1 MGRNTMG
8 DNAARKISLNA
19 RLVVAKHTVQNLLQ
33 QIKQIESDVQTDV
46 NEKLSQIKKIK
57 EEIAKVGT
65 EIDSIKK
72 EITLL
77 NAYSVN

>member
-1 MGRNTMG
+1 MVTN
-8 DNAARKISLNA
+8 DARRITLNA

-33 QIKQIESDVQTDV
+33 QIKEIEGNAQTDV
-46 NEKLSQIKKIK
+46 NEKLSQIKNIR
-57 EEIAKVGT
+57 EEITKVGT
-65 EIDSIKK
+65 EIDNIKK

>member
-1 MGRNTMG
+1 MSANDVRRIT
-8 DNAARKISLNA
+8 LNA

-33 QIKQIESDVQTDV
+33 QIKEIEGNTQTDV
-46 NEKLSQIKKIK
+46 NEKLSQIKMIRD
-57 EEIAKVGT
+57 EITKVGT
-65 EIDSIKK
+65 EIDNIKK

>member
-1 MGRNTMG
+1 MVTNE
-8 DNAARKISLNA
+8 ARRITLNA

-33 QIKQIESDVQTDV
+33 QIKEIESNVQTDV
-46 NEKLSQIKKIK
+46 NEKLSQIKKIR
-57 EEIAKVGT
+57 EEITKVGT

>member
-1 MGRNTMG
+1 MSANDVRRIT
-8 DNAARKISLNA
+8 LNA

-33 QIKQIESDVQTDV
+33 QIKEIEGNAQTDV
-46 NEKLSQIKKIK
+46 NEKLSQIKMIRD
-57 EEIAKVGT
+57 EITKVGT
-65 EIDSIKK
+65 EIDNIKK